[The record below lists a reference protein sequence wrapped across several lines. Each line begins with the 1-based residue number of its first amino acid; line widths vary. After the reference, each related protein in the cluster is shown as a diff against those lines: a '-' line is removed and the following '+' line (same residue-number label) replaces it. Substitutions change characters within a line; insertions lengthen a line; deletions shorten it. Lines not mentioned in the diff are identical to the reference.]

1 MSFMSEETKKTV
13 LHQFHDKTTGDTVIE
28 ALELLAPGEE
38 IPNLEFV
45 ELRHIVKGTRELV
58 EATFMPNMG
67 DVIGLDLIGRPDA
80 ILWAPDR
87 NSTNWFKRLVE
98 EGYSG
103 KRILLPASCD
113 AEEGNRD
120 FATHVI
126 QMPSKDFF
134 HRVLRVLND

>member
-1 MSFMSEETKKTV
+1 MSEERKKTV
-13 LHQFHDKTTGDTVIE
+13 LHHFYDRTTGEVVVE
-28 ALELLAPGEE
+28 ALELLAASEK
-38 IPNLEFV
+38 IFDVNFV
-45 ELRHIVKGTRELV
+45 ALRDVVKGTRELV
-58 EATFMPNMG
+58 EATMMPNMG
-67 DVIGLDLIGRPDA
+67 DVIGLNLIGRPDA

-103 KRILLPASCD
+103 KRVLLPASCD
-113 AEEGNRD
+113 AEEGNCD

-134 HRVLRVLND
+134 HRVLRVL